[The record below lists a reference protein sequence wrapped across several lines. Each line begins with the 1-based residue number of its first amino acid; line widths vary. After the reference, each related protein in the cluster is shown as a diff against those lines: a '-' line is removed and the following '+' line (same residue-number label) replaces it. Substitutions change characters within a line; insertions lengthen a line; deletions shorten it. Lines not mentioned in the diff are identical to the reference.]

1 MIESPPTPSQR
12 QPALDWLRGFA
23 ALIVVG
29 FHYFH
34 AGVRDGSIQGEQ
46 NPVLYS
52 VFSYG
57 YVGVHLFFM
66 ISGYVIMMTAQHAGV
81 RQFIASRASRLMPA
95 FWVCVSL
102 TALIELAVP
111 AAPFKPESWAQYAA
125 HLTMVPR
132 VFGHNLI
139 DGAYWSLAVEINF
152 YFWVGV
158 VIATGQ
164 LKRIE
169 MLLALWLCLSLV
181 NFVRPMYTVEV
192 ITSAQWAPLFTAG
205 AYFFLVRQSGWT
217 PLRRGV
223 LLGCAALACMYL
235 WRENGQGD
243 SLQQLLALGASP
255 NNLVIEAILLS
266 YFAFFLWMIRRP
278 VPTRASRWSD
288 LSGRLTYPLY
298 LIHQH
303 AGYALFSLAAA
314 SGLMA
319 SWGMTLVTLGMI
331 ALALLVAWAVHVG
344 VEQRLAPVLRHWIA
358 GRRQAGSVKNSA
370 PRQTPARYAEPFADS
385 V

>member
-1 MIESPPTPSQR
+1 MIESPPTPSHR

-46 NPVLYS
+46 NPILYA

-66 ISGYVIMMTAQHAGV
+66 ISGYVIMMTAQNASV
-81 RQFIASRASRLMPA
+81 RQFIASRASRLLPA
-95 FWVCVSL
+95 FWVCVTL
-102 TALIELAVP
+102 TVLIELAVP
-111 AAPFKPESWAQYAA
+111 AAPFKPESWVQYAA
-125 HLTMVPR
+125 HLTMLPR
-132 VFGHNLI
+132 VFGQNLI

-169 MLLALWLCLSLV
+169 LLLALWLCLSLV

-192 ITSAQWAPLFTAG
+192 FTSAQWAPLFTAG
-205 AYFFLVRQSGWT
+205 AFFFLVRQSGWT
-217 PLRRGV
+217 PFRCGV
-223 LLGCAALACMYL
+223 LLASAALACMYL

-243 SLQQLLALGASP
+243 SLEQLLALDASP

-278 VPTRASRWSD
+278 APIQASKWSD

-303 AGYALFSLAAA
+303 AGYALFSAAAA
-314 SGLMA
+314 SGLIA

-331 ALALLVAWAVHVG
+331 ALAFVVAWAVNVG
-344 VEQRLAPVLRHWIA
+344 VEQRWAPVLRRWIA
-358 GRRQAGSVKNSA
+358 GRAGSVKNSA
-370 PRQTPARYAEPFADS
+370 PRPIAARYAEPFADS

>member
-1 MIESPPTPSQR
+1 MIESPPTQSHR

-46 NPVLYS
+46 NPILYA

-66 ISGYVIMMTAQHAGV
+66 ISGYVIMMTAQNASV
-81 RQFIASRASRLMPA
+81 RQFVASRVSRLMPA
-95 FWVCVSL
+95 FWVCMTL
-102 TALIELAVP
+102 TVLIELAVP
-111 AAPFKPESWAQYAA
+111 AAPFQPESWAQYAA
-125 HLTMVPR
+125 HLTMLPR
-132 VFGHNLI
+132 VFGQNFI

-158 VIATGQ
+158 AIATGQ

-169 MLLALWLCLSLV
+169 TLLMLWLCLSLV
-181 NFVRPMYTVEV
+181 NFVRPMYTVELL
-192 ITSAQWAPLFTAG
+192 TSAQWAPLFTAG
-205 AYFFLVRQSGWT
+205 AFFFLVRQSGWT
-217 PLRRGV
+217 ARRCGV
-223 LLGCAALACMYL
+223 LLGSAALACMYL

-243 SLQQLLALGASP
+243 SMQRLFALNVSP
-255 NNLVIEAILLS
+255 NNLVIEVILLS
-266 YFAFFLWMIRRP
+266 YFAFFFWMVRRK
-278 VPTRASRWSD
+278 VPMSASRWSD

-303 AGYALFSLAAA
+303 AGYALFSVAAA
-314 SGLMA
+314 SGLIA

-331 ALALLVAWAVHVG
+331 ALALLVAWAVNVG
-344 VEQRLAPVLRHWIA
+344 VEKRLGPVLRKWIA
-358 GRRQAGSVKNSA
+358 R
-370 PRQTPARYAEPFADS
+370 
-385 V
+385 

>member
-1 MIESPPTPSQR
+1 MIESPPSQSHR

-34 AGVRDGSIQGEQ
+34 AGVRDGSIQGQ
-46 NPVLYS
+46 QSPVLYH

-66 ISGYVIMMTAQHAGV
+66 ISGYVIMMTAQNSSV
-81 RQFIASRASRLMPA
+81 RRFIASRVSRLMPA
-95 FWVCVSL
+95 FWVCMTL
-102 TALIELAVP
+102 TVLIELAAP

-125 HLTMVPR
+125 NLTMLPQ
-132 VFGHNLI
+132 VFGQNLV

-152 YFWVGV
+152 YFWIGV
-158 VIATGQ
+158 AIATGQ

-169 MLLALWLCLSLV
+169 TLLILWLGLSLV
-181 NFVRPMYTVEV
+181 NFIRPMYTVEIV
-192 ITSAQWAPLFTAG
+192 TSAQWAPLFAAG
-205 AYFFLVRQSGWT
+205 AFFFLVRQSGWT
-217 PLRRGV
+217 TRRRLA

-235 WRENGQGD
+235 WRENGQAD
-243 SLQQLLALGASP
+243 SLEQLLALDDSP

-266 YFAFFLWMIRRP
+266 YFAFFYWMIRRK
-278 VPTRASRWSD
+278 VPIEPSTWSD

-298 LIHQH
+298 LIHQN
-303 AGYALFSLAAA
+303 AGYALFSLAAT
-314 SGLMA
+314 SGVIA

-331 ALALLVAWAVHVG
+331 ALALLVAWAVNVG
-344 VEQRLAPVLRHWIA
+344 VEQKLGPVLRKWIA
-358 GRRQAGSVKNSA
+358 R
-370 PRQTPARYAEPFADS
+370 
-385 V
+385 

>member
-1 MIESPPTPSQR
+1 MIESPPSQSHR

-34 AGVRDGSIQGEQ
+34 AGVRDGSIQGQ
-46 NPVLYS
+46 QSPVLYH

-66 ISGYVIMMTAQHAGV
+66 ISGYVIMMTAQNSSV
-81 RQFIASRASRLMPA
+81 RRFIASRVSRLMPA
-95 FWVCVSL
+95 FWVCMTL
-102 TALIELAVP
+102 TVLIELAAP

-125 HLTMVPR
+125 NLTMLPQ
-132 VFGHNLI
+132 VFGQNLV

-152 YFWVGV
+152 YFWIGV
-158 VIATGQ
+158 AIATGQ

-169 MLLALWLCLSLV
+169 TLLILWLGLSLV
-181 NFVRPMYTVEV
+181 NFIRPMYTVEIV
-192 ITSAQWAPLFTAG
+192 TSAQWAPLFTAG
-205 AYFFLVRQSGWT
+205 AFFFLVRQSGWT
-217 PLRRGV
+217 TRRRLA

-235 WRENGQGD
+235 WRENGQAD
-243 SLQQLLALGASP
+243 SLEQLLALDDSP

-266 YFAFFLWMIRRP
+266 YFAFFYWMIRRK
-278 VPTRASRWSD
+278 VPIEPSTWSD

-303 AGYALFSLAAA
+303 AGYALFSVAVA
-314 SGLMA
+314 SGLVA

-331 ALALLVAWAVHVG
+331 ALALLVAWAVNVG
-344 VEQRLAPVLRHWIA
+344 VEQKLGPVLRKWIA
-358 GRRQAGSVKNSA
+358 R
-370 PRQTPARYAEPFADS
+370 
-385 V
+385 